1 MLFSKIKTKK
11 TKNFDIYSP
20 VDGEVVNITKTNDPL
35 FKDEA
40 LGKGVGI
47 TAVKDTILSPA
58 NGTIST
64 FFPTKHAIGITTE
77 DGAEILIHVGID
89 TVELEGK
96 YFTALKKQ
104 GEAVKLGDPL
114 LNVDFKSIKNSGYDP
129 TVMLVVTNTAEFT
142 SVSIREGYK
151 TLSDV
156 VINIQR

>member
-11 TKNFDIYSP
+11 QKNFSIYSP
-20 VDGEVVNITKTNDPL
+20 VDGDVINITKTNDPL

-77 DGAEILIHVGID
+77 DGVEILIHVGVD

-142 SVSIREGYK
+142 SVFIREGHK
-151 TLSDV
+151 ITTDV
-156 VINIQR
+156 VIDIQR